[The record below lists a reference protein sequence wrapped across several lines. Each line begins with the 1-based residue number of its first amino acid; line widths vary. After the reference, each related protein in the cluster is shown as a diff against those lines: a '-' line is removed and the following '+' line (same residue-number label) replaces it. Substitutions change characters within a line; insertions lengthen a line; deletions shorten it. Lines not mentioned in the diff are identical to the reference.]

1 MIADGEPT
9 TSQAVTW
16 PSRVSDRI
24 PDWARNVVRDELFSS
39 GPWFA
44 HFAGTALGSDEAATF
59 LEIPPSESTPGIVF
73 PLKIRRDKPFPRCRV
88 LESMVNYYSCGF
100 GPVCERDLAVS
111 ERAHALS
118 VLAQRAAKFDLF
130 LMGPLDRS
138 SHLARNA
145 EMSFRR
151 SGFATRWR
159 LAYGNWYADVR
170 GLDYRGY
177 LAKVPSSFPSIC
189 DKRRRAFLQK
199 NVGEFQVVS
208 SREDIGRHIDE
219 YLEVYRSSWKIPE
232 PFPEFIP
239 GLIRLAADR
248 GWLRLGIA
256 RVEGKPA
263 AAQLWFVVAGHALI
277 YKVAYDD
284 RYSRLSIGSILTS
297 EMIRHVID
305 IDGVNELDFLS
316 GDDPYKA
323 KWMLAR
329 REHYTLEAYNLRR
342 LKGIVARLRQVAAQ
356 LRSQARA
363 SPHGNENRLRHPS

>member
-1 MIADGEPT
+1 
-9 TSQAVTW
+9 
-16 PSRVSDRI
+16 
-24 PDWARNVVRDELFSS
+24 
-39 GPWFA
+39 
-44 HFAGTALGSDEAATF
+44 
-59 LEIPPSESTPGIVF
+59 
-73 PLKIRRDKPFPRCRV
+73 
-88 LESMVNYYSCGF
+88 MVNYYSCGF
-100 GPVCERDLAVS
+100 GPVCERDLS
-111 ERAHALS
+111 STERAHALS
-118 VLAQRAAKFDLF
+118 VLAQWAAEFDLF
-130 LMGPLDRS
+130 LMGPLDRAGG
-138 SHLARNA
+138 LARAA
-145 EMSFRR
+145 EMSIQR
-151 SGFATRWR
+151 SGFSTCWR
-159 LAYGNWYADVR
+159 LTYGNWYADVR

-177 LAKVPSSFPSIC
+177 LAKVPSRFPSTC

-199 NVGEFQVVS
+199 NVGELQVVS
-208 SREDIGRHIDE
+208 SPENLGRHIDE

-256 RVEGKPA
+256 RVDGKPA
-263 AAQLWFVVAGHALI
+263 AAQLWFVVADRALI

-329 REHYTLEAYNLRR
+329 REYHTLEAYNLRR
-342 LKGIVARLRQVAAQ
+342 YKGIVARLRQFAAQ
-356 LRSQARA
+356 LRFQASALLR
-363 SPHGNENRLRHPS
+363 SSDNRLRRLS